1 MNDVALQTPNA
12 QLRDMKLLSWIIVN
26 PINGVPVA
34 DSWGRRKLNFVY
46 IDFVHFNFLIL
57 GLQGCIN
64 PSETSKSVIQP
75 HAKSTQ

>member
-1 MNDVALQTPNA
+1 MNDVALQTPNV
-12 QLRDMKLLSWIIVN
+12 QLRYMKLLSWIIVN
-26 PINGVPVA
+26 PINGVSVA
-34 DSWGRRKLNFVY
+34 DSWGRRKLHFVR
-46 IDFVHFNFLIL
+46 IDFVRFNFLIL